1 MSVSRGSTGAPPVPA
16 GAEPGVIHDIGYRR
30 YTGRRLGR
38 AQIIRALY
46 WHSLRSAYGLGRGA
60 KAKIVPVLAFAI
72 MCLPAIVNAVSM
84 SQGGGR
90 IVDYDTYTNQLRVV
104 VMIIFI
110 AAQAPELVSR
120 DLRSHV
126 LPLYFCRPLRRL
138 DYPVAKLAAFITA
151 CLVIIEIPLL
161 LLYLGTVA
169 QVHSGSAVWDQTRA
183 LIPGLLVGLMWS
195 VLLAAIGLALASLTG
210 RRAYAT
216 GSIAIYFFL
225 TWILAGILIAV
236 TQRNVV
242 RTVNVKPPPGAPLP
256 PGVPAG
262 GTVQAHVVTQVPTT
276 ATHLVGLVSPFT
288 TLDGVRQWLGGT
300 SVGPVP
306 GVAGYGALYGA
317 MLLVLL
323 AVSLAGLAARYRKAG
338 SL

>member
-1 MSVSRGSTGAPPVPA
+1 MSVDQGRPGGSSVLAS
-16 GAEPGVIHDIGYRR
+16 AETGVIHDIGYRQ

-38 AQIIRALY
+38 AQIIRALF

-60 KAKIVPVLAFAI
+60 KAKIVPVLAFVI
-72 MCLPAIVNAVSM
+72 MCLPAVINAVVIAR
-84 SQGGGR
+84 GGTR
-90 IVDYDTYTNQLRVV
+90 LVPYDTYANQLRVV

-126 LPLYFCRPLRRL
+126 LPLYFCRPMRRL

-151 CLVIIEIPLL
+151 CLALIDIPLL

-169 QVHSGSAVWDQTRA
+169 QVHSGSAVWAQTRA
-183 LIPGLLVGLMWS
+183 LIPGLLIGLLWS
-195 VLLAAIGLALASLTG
+195 VLLAAIGLVFASLSG

-225 TWILAGILIAV
+225 TWILSGILIMV

-242 RTVNVKPPPGAPLP
+242 RTVMVHPPPGAPAP
-256 PGVPAG
+256 PGTPPG
-262 GTVQAHVVTQVPTT
+262 GAFQAHMVIQVPTT
-276 ATHLVGLVSPFT
+276 ASRLSGLVSPFT
-288 TLDGVRQWLGGT
+288 TLDGARQWLGGT
-300 SVGPVP
+300 SQGPVP
-306 GVAGYGALYGA
+306 GVGGYGALFGA
-317 MLLVLL
+317 MVLVLL
-323 AVSLAGLAARYRKAG
+323 AVSLGGLAARYRKA
-338 SL
+338 STT